1 MQVYNTNSIYLK
13 LLNGGVTSS
22 FLVFVLFKFHET
34 LFPFTFYRDLHANDI
49 EHLTSGSFENLPQ
62 LKELRLHSQ
71 KTPMKSI
78 AYDAWDNIGDELVD
92 L

>member
-1 MQVYNTNSIYLK
+1 MYLK
-13 LLNGGVTSS
+13 LFNGGATGS
-22 FLVFVLFKFHET
+22 FLVFVHFMFRET
-34 LFPFTFYRDLHANDI
+34 LFPFTYFRDLHANDI